1 MKSWLLD
8 VNVLL
13 GYCWTNHADHT
24 ALFTWL
30 TSVEE
35 WATGPISELGFLRI
49 SMTLDIGLIAKPWA
63 VGVAENPL

>member
-13 GYCWTNHADHT
+13 GCCWTNHADHT

-30 TSVEE
+30 TNHRRASCYACK
-35 WATGPISELGFLRI
+35 ATQ
-49 SMTLDIGLIAKPWA
+49 TK
-63 VGVAENPL
+63 VGNT